1 MNITFNSEINN
12 VITYGVE
19 GVNYEIN
26 ENGLVEMLTSDSGA
40 NYVSDTIYNNPMVSL
55 PCTNTSDEIYYR
67 DFYTE
72 YKNADVIDGFGFLF
86 DGAEIKDT
94 YINVIEKIMEFNP
107 VSEDIDAYLEDFN
120 KELYYAG
127 MQDVL
132 DEINRQ
138 LEEYSE
144 KNN

>member
-1 MNITFNSEINN
+1 
-12 VITYGVE
+12 
-19 GVNYEIN
+19 
-26 ENGLVEMLTSDSGA
+26 MLTSDSGA